1 MSRDFQRSAVYA
13 WERKQFPNIYAGNM
27 ELAACVEMAHMMYGA
42 WVSVEDGRGRRR
54 GCART
59 SRRRPTISL
68 PRFARSPEYLAH
80 EIAHLIVE
88 RDDRGAP
95 SHGGIFMGHYLTLL
109 SPRGR
114 TSMKRILRHIAAR
127 KNYDGWVVA
136 VKDELPLENFCTTRR
151 AARDLRDDLVRGINR
166 DDGQQRAL
174 PLERSDLH
182 VTKVRIKLEK
192 ADE

>member
-1 MSRDFQRSAVYA
+1 
-13 WERKQFPNIYAGNM
+13 
-27 ELAACVEMAHMMYGA
+27 
-42 WVSVEDGRGRRR
+42 
-54 GCART
+54 
-59 SRRRPTISL
+59 
-68 PRFARSPEYLAH
+68 
-80 EIAHLIVE
+80 
-88 RDDRGAP
+88 
-95 SHGGIFMGHYLTLL
+95 
-109 SPRGR
+109 
-114 TSMKRILRHIAAR
+114 MKRILRHIAAR

>member
-68 PRFARSPEYLAH
+68 PRVARSPEYLAH

-109 SPRGR
+109 SKWYGYDRATLVKSAQEAG
-114 TSMKRILRHIAAR
+114 LRVLLPNRHEAAQ
-127 KNYDGWVVA
+127 A
-136 VKDELPLENFCTTRR
+136 
-151 AARDLRDDLVRGINR
+151 
-166 DDGQQRAL
+166 
-174 PLERSDLH
+174 
-182 VTKVRIKLEK
+182 
-192 ADE
+192 